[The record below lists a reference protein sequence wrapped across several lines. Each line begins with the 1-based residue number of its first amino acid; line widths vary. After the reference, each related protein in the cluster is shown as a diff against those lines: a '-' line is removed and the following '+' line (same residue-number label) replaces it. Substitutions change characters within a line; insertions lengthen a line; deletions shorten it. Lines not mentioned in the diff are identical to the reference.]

1 MPNEKQDNPTMDL
14 ANVAEIERVITAL
27 HTTPIPAEAMA
38 SLLQT
43 LAWQCFALF
52 AEVRHMRAALD
63 QMQSAAV
70 AIAPQIDAVLSLA

>member
-1 MPNEKQDNPTMDL
+1 MPKEEQGEQATDL

-52 AEVRHMRAALD
+52 AEVRHTRALVV
-63 QMQSAAV
+63 QLQTTAAT
-70 AIAPQIDAVLSLA
+70 IAPQVDAVLSLS